1 MMFCGISFR
10 TKLRSASSKS
20 SNAFPKCSLAYSFL
34 ISETALDNSFRAVTY
49 VPYDVA
55 LSV

>member
-49 VPYDVA
+49 VPYYVA